1 MNQRPRLI
9 LFATIVLGIAA
20 AASADSLV
28 INNLSYADVQIT
40 SVKLGEIFFTTS
52 TGNEV
57 RKPMAQVSK
66 LNLADEP
73 SFNSAE
79 EAFAA
84 RDWDKATAGY
94 EKTVRS
100 TRKAWLADWCAV
112 RLLESANKAGRF
124 DAAIKAFIAIA
135 EKSPDS
141 VKTITLNMPKA
152 NSAYLPEAAT
162 LLNTAANKT
171 KNEMTRN
178 ALLKLL
184 VDVNNAKGDTRASEE
199 ALERLAQSNATANP
213 NSSDA
218 QRAQALLKLKGLR
231 TAIAAKD
238 YEKVLQSVEKDSALF
253 SEPAD
258 QAEAMLCVADAS
270 AGKAA
275 PNTDVEAW
283 KEVAVTY
290 MRVVVNAP
298 TSPQAASALLHVAA
312 IHETKLGE
320 KQTAI
325 KLYQQ
330 IIADFKGQD
339 SARQAEQEIKR
350 LGGA

>member
-1 MNQRPRLI
+1 MAL
-9 LFATIVLGIAA
+9 ATIVLAITA

-40 SVKLGEIFFTTS
+40 GVKAGEVFFTTS
-52 TGNEV
+52 TGNDV

-66 LNLADEP
+66 INLADEP
-73 SFNSAE
+73 AFNSAE

-84 RDWDKATAGY
+84 RDWNKATASY

-100 TRKAWLADWCAV
+100 TQKLWLADWCAV

-124 DAAIKAFIAIA
+124 DAAVRAYIAIA
-135 EKSPDS
+135 EKSPDA
-141 VKTITLNMPKA
+141 VKTITLNMPKP

-162 LLNTAANKT
+162 LLNAAANKT
-171 KNEMTRN
+171 KSEATRA

-184 VDVNNAKGDTRASEE
+184 VDVNNAKGDTRASEN
-199 ALERLAQSNATANP
+199 ALERLAQSNAKVNP

-218 QRAQALLKLKGLR
+218 QRAQVLLKLKGLR
-231 TAIAAKD
+231 TAIAAKEYD
-238 YEKVLQSVEKDSALF
+238 KVLQTVEKDAGLF
-253 SEPAD
+253 SDPAD
-258 QAEAMLCVADAS
+258 QAEALLCVADAS
-270 AGKAA
+270 AGKSGESNDAE
-275 PNTDVEAW
+275 TW
-283 KEVAVTY
+283 KEVAVAY

-298 TSPQAASALLHVAA
+298 TSSQAAAALLRVAA

-320 KQTAI
+320 KETAL

-330 IIADFKGQD
+330 IVTDYKDQD
-339 SARQAEQEIKR
+339 PARQAEKEIKR
-350 LGGA
+350 LKGA